1 MRHASVIAAAAL
13 ADLALLGVLAS
24 TASADIYVGQYSGQR
39 GTGRAEVGGSV
50 TEHETAPGN
59 PGTSGGTGSPY
70 ADGPPSY
77 TPTETT
83 EPSAPT
89 AGSAVPYVD
98 PRFRGAQSRE
108 TFDPN
113 PTACLYFP
121 ETPGACPVE
130 TPAADPPRGRRGRAP
145 PIDPAAIAASI
156 AASMPLLPG
165 EITANPATTGW
176 TGVASWFW
184 LEPAPRTVA
193 AVAVLGAERIVVTAQ
208 PYPMWSFGDG
218 AQAGGSAGRPYQ
230 RGADVQGAVR
240 HRYETRC
247 MPGDAGRNPHVSES
261 CTGEGYN
268 VGAAV
273 EWSISF
279 VATGPVE
286 MSGALPSR
294 TTTTSSTYPVN
305 EVRAFLTEGA
315 S

>member
-1 MRHASVIAAAAL
+1 MTRAGRIVVVGVI
-13 ADLALLGVLAS
+13 DLVAVMWLAS
-24 TASADIYVGQYSGQR
+24 AASGEFGAWSRQDGPS
-39 GTGRAEVGGSV
+39 RAEAGGSV
-50 TEHETAPGN
+50 TQQDSAPSS

-83 EPSAPT
+83 RPLAPT

-108 TFDPN
+108 PFDPN
-113 PTACLYFP
+113 ATACLYFP
-121 ETPGACPVE
+121 EAPGTCPVE
-130 TPAADPPRGRRGRAP
+130 TPAAEPPRGRRGRAA

-165 EITANPATTGW
+165 EITANPTTTGW

-230 RGADVQGAVR
+230 RGGDVQGAVR

-247 MPGDAGRNPHVSES
+247 MPGDVGRNPHVSET
-261 CTGEGYN
+261 CTGDGYT

-279 VATGPVE
+279 VATGPLE

>member
-1 MRHASVIAAAAL
+1 MRHATVVAAAAL
-13 ADLALLGVLAS
+13 ADLALLAWLAS
-24 TASADIYVGQYSGQR
+24 APAADIYVGQYSGQR
-39 GTGRAEVGGSV
+39 GTGRAEIGGSV
-50 TEHETAPGN
+50 TEHESVPSG
-59 PGTSGGTGSPY
+59 PGTSGGNGSPS

-89 AGSAVPYVD
+89 AGSEVPLVD
-98 PRFRGAQSRE
+98 PRFRGARSRE
-108 TFDPN
+108 AFDPI
-113 PTACLYFP
+113 PSPCLYFP
-121 ETPGACPVE
+121 NTPGGCPIE
-130 TPAADPPRGRRGRAP
+130 PSAAEPPRGRRARAP
-145 PIDPAAIAASI
+145 PIDPGAVAASI
-156 AASMPLLPG
+156 AVSMPLLPG
-165 EITANPATTGW
+165 EITVNPEAAGW

-193 AVAVLGAERIVVTAQ
+193 AVAVLGAEQIVVTAQ

-218 AQAGGSAGRPYQ
+218 AQAGGSVGRPYR

-261 CTGEGYN
+261 CTGDGYA

-279 VATGPVE
+279 VATGLVE

-294 TTTTSSTYPVN
+294 TTTTSNTYPVN